1 MNENNNFNNDI
12 LEENNTIDENLN
24 NDDLNSS
31 VEDKNFCEFEDK
43 MARDNT
49 TTFESD
55 NKQTN
60 KKYTY
65 KKSIAVGLAGTILC
79 GASFGYFLG
88 VGLNTSNSIISGINS
103 VINGDFSFSKLEKNK
118 NENSEDTAPVSTA
131 SASEQN
137 ISKTVSGVENS
148 VVNIS
153 ITATASNMFNQQI
166 DEQGSGSGIIYS
178 QDNDKVYILTNN
190 HVIDSANSVTISIT
204 GKEQVKAKLVG
215 KDATSDLAV
224 ISVAKSDLKTA
235 GIESVDTAKLGDS
248 DKIQVGQTVIAIG
261 NALGKGKTATVGI
274 ISAENKQLNIDGVKY
289 NAIQTDA
296 AINPG
301 NSGGALVNT
310 EGEVIGINS
319 AKASQTSVEG
329 TGYAIPVNQ
338 AKNIAKELMEN
349 GTVDK
354 PYLGISG
361 YSITDDF
368 RKMYN
373 INISG
378 VFIGNIESGSP
389 AEKSGLQVSDII
401 TAVDGKS
408 VTTVEELSKIISGHK
423 SNDTITLSVVRNGN
437 QEGEI
442 KATLANSNDQF

>member
-1 MNENNNFNNDI
+1 MNENNTT
-12 LEENNTIDENLN
+12 EENILNQPLDQVESENPN
-24 NDDLNSS
+24 YNFSNDNQN
-31 VEDKNFCEFEDK
+31 EKEKE
-43 MARDNT
+43 T
-49 TTFESD
+49 
-55 NKQTN
+55 

-79 GASFGYFLG
+79 GASLGYFLG
-88 VGLNTSNSIISGINS
+88 VGLNTSNSVISSINNT
-103 VINGDFSFSKLEKNK
+103 INGGFSFSKINNK
-118 NENSEDTAPVSTA
+118 KENTTATDTNNSTVSTYA
-131 SASEQN
+131 SSEQN
-137 ISKTVSGVENS
+137 ISKTVSNVENS

-153 ITATASNMFNQQI
+153 IKVTASNMFNQTV
-166 DEQGSGSGIIYS
+166 DEEGSGSGIIYS
-178 QDNDKVYILTNN
+178 QDDNKVYILTNN
-190 HVIDSANSVTISIT
+190 HVVDSANSVTISIT
-204 GKEQVKAKLVG
+204 GKEQINAKLVG

-224 ISVAKSDLKTA
+224 ISVSKSDLKSA
-235 GIESVDTAKLGDS
+235 GIESVNTAKLGDS
-248 DKIQVGQTVIAIG
+248 DKIEVGQTVIAIG
-261 NALGKGKTATVGI
+261 NALGQGKTATVGI
-274 ISAENKQLNIDGVKY
+274 ISAENKVLNIDGVKY

-310 EGEVIGINS
+310 DGEVIGINS

-329 TGYAIPVNQ
+329 TGYAIPINQ
-338 AKNIAKELMEN
+338 AKTIAKELMEK

-373 INISG
+373 IDING
-378 VFIGNIESGSP
+378 VFVGKIESNSP
-389 AEKSGLQVSDII
+389 AEKCGLQVSDII
-401 TAVDGKS
+401 TAVDGK
-408 VTTVEELSKIISGHK
+408 TVNSIEELSKIISSHK

-437 QEGEI
+437 QKGEI

>member
-1 MNENNNFNNDI
+1 MNENNTT
-12 LEENNTIDENLN
+12 EENILNQPLDQVESENPN
-24 NDDLNSS
+24 YNFSNDNQNGK
-31 VEDKNFCEFEDK
+31 EKE
-43 MARDNT
+43 T
-49 TTFESD
+49 
-55 NKQTN
+55 

-79 GASFGYFLG
+79 GASVGYFLG
-88 VGLNTSNSIISGINS
+88 VGLNTSNSVISSINNT
-103 VINGDFSFSKLEKNK
+103 INGGFSFSKINNK
-118 NENSEDTAPVSTA
+118 KENTTATDTNNSTVSTYA
-131 SASEQN
+131 SSEQN
-137 ISKTVSGVENS
+137 ISKTVSNVENS

-153 ITATASNMFNQQI
+153 IKVTASNMFNQTV
-166 DEQGSGSGIIYS
+166 DEEGSGSGIIYS
-178 QDNDKVYILTNN
+178 QDDNKVYILTNN
-190 HVIDSANSVTISIT
+190 HVVDSANSVTISIT
-204 GKEQVKAKLVG
+204 GKEQINAKLVG

-224 ISVAKSDLKTA
+224 ISVSKSDLKSV
-235 GIESVDTAKLGDS
+235 GIESVNTAKLGDS
-248 DKIQVGQTVIAIG
+248 DKIEVGQTVIAIG
-261 NALGKGKTATVGI
+261 NALGQGKTATVGI
-274 ISAENKQLNIDGVKY
+274 ISAENKVLNIDGVKY

-310 EGEVIGINS
+310 DGEVIGINS

-329 TGYAIPVNQ
+329 TGYAIPINQ
-338 AKNIAKELMEN
+338 AKTIAKELMEK

-373 INISG
+373 IDING
-378 VFIGNIESGSP
+378 VFVGKIESNSP
-389 AEKSGLQVSDII
+389 AEKCGLQVSDII
-401 TAVDGKS
+401 TAVDGK
-408 VTTVEELSKIISGHK
+408 TVNSIEELSKIISSHK

-437 QEGEI
+437 QKGEI

>member
-1 MNENNNFNNDI
+1 MNENNTT
-12 LEENNTIDENLN
+12 EENILNQPLDQVESENPN
-24 NDDLNSS
+24 YNFSNDNQNGK
-31 VEDKNFCEFEDK
+31 EKE
-43 MARDNT
+43 T
-49 TTFESD
+49 
-55 NKQTN
+55 

-88 VGLNTSNSIISGINS
+88 VGLNTSNSENTTATDTNNS
-103 VINGDFSFSKLEKNK
+103 
-118 NENSEDTAPVSTA
+118 TVSTYA
-131 SASEQN
+131 SSEQN
-137 ISKTVSGVENS
+137 ISKTVSNVENS

-153 ITATASNMFNQQI
+153 IKVTASNMFNQTV
-166 DEQGSGSGIIYS
+166 DEEGSGSGIIYS
-178 QDNDKVYILTNN
+178 QDDNKVYILTNN
-190 HVIDSANSVTISIT
+190 HVVDSANSVTISIT
-204 GKEQVKAKLVG
+204 GKEQINAKLVG

-224 ISVAKSDLKTA
+224 ISVSKSDLKSA
-235 GIESVDTAKLGDS
+235 GIESVNTAKLGDS
-248 DKIQVGQTVIAIG
+248 DKIEVGQTVIAIG
-261 NALGKGKTATVGI
+261 NALGQGKTATVGI
-274 ISAENKQLNIDGVKY
+274 ISAENKVLNIDGVKY

-310 EGEVIGINS
+310 DGEVIGINS

-329 TGYAIPVNQ
+329 TGYAIPINQ
-338 AKNIAKELMEN
+338 AKTIAKELMEN

-373 INISG
+373 IDING
-378 VFIGNIESGSP
+378 VFVGKIESNSP
-389 AEKSGLQVSDII
+389 AEKCGLQVSDII
-401 TAVDGKS
+401 TAVDGK
-408 VTTVEELSKIISGHK
+408 TVNSIEELSKIISSHK

-437 QEGEI
+437 QKGEI